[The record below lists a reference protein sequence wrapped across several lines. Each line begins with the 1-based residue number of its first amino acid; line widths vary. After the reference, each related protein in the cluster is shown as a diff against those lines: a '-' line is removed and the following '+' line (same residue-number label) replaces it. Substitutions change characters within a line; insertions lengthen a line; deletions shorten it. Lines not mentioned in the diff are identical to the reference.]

1 MMEPCAWTLII
12 VMFISSC
19 SCEKTV
25 GIHFS
30 CCTFYMCFI
39 LSSSISSIKSNYFF
53 FKNCIIH
60 CEEKDNGGQCYP
72 KCFSGTTHIEVD
84 VLLDISLLFLVPPQ
98 NKSLVEGIKEASN
111 LLNNSLIVIF
121 SIFGIFLVLLSLSM
135 LVRNQRSSSDR
146 EYTCHE

>member
-1 MMEPCAWTLII
+1 MHFKHHFFWNVENARVRTPPNVEFSTFFFWRVPLIT
-12 VMFISSC
+12 C
-19 SCEKTV
+19 HLYHEKT
-25 GIHFS
+25 IQFL
-30 CCTFYMCFI
+30 F
-39 LSSSISSIKSNYFF
+39 LL
-53 FKNCIIH
+53 KNCIIH

-84 VLLDISLLFLVPPQ
+84 VLDISVLFLVPPQ